1 MSPRSGLQQSHE
13 SEEFVLG
20 FLYLTLYIYSGGWAE
35 TGGRC
40 RDALGWRIVRG
51 KYAAGVNA
59 AACDNCEAGKYSVAV
74 GATAVNTCS
83 DCDAAQSCV

>member
-1 MSPRSGLQQSHE
+1 LRCMSPRSGLKQSHE

-20 FLYLTLYIYSGGWAE
+20 FLYLTLYIYSGRLAE

-51 KYAAGVNA
+51 HCQHKHFL
-59 AACDNCEAGKYSVAV
+59 EAI
-74 GATAVNTCS
+74 N
-83 DCDAAQSCV
+83 

>member
-1 MSPRSGLQQSHE
+1 MYNTEGHTKGVEMADSPRSGLKQSRE

-40 RDALGWRIVRG
+40 RDALGWRIASARTL
-51 KYAAGVNA
+51 
-59 AACDNCEAGKYSVAV
+59 S
-74 GATAVNTCS
+74 
-83 DCDAAQSCV
+83 AQTFSGGNKLSLRLWQYR